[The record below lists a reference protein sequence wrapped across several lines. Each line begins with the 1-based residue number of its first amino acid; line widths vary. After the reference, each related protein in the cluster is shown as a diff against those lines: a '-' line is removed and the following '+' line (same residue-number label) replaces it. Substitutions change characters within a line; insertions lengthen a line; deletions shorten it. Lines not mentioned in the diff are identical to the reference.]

1 MSTGTDEA
9 ASDYVDRNRTTWTRL
24 AIDFVAS
31 GEREWATANPVWG
44 IFLVPEAEV
53 GMFPD
58 DVAGMDTIELGCGTA
73 YVSAWLAQRG
83 AKPKGI
89 DITPAQLETA
99 RLLQDRHDFHFPLI
113 EGNAEA
119 TPFQD
124 ESADLVISEYGAS
137 IWCDPYKWIPEAHRI
152 LRPGG
157 YLRFLRGHPL
167 TIVCSPDDP
176 NAPVGRTLIRDYFD
190 TTRVDWGSD
199 GVEFTLGHGEMIR
212 LLRETGFD
220 IEDLVEIR
228 VPADATTRYP
238 HMDANWAQHW
248 PCEEVWKARK
258 R

>member
-24 AIDFVAS
+24 AINFVAS

-124 ESADLVISEYGAS
+124 ELP
-137 IWCDPYKWIPEAHRI
+137 IWSS
-152 LRPGG
+152 
-157 YLRFLRGHPL
+157 
-167 TIVCSPDDP
+167 V
-176 NAPVGRTLIRDYFD
+176 NMAPVSGATHTSGFRKPIASYGGRISAIPAWSPVDY
-190 TTRVDWGSD
+190 
-199 GVEFTLGHGEMIR
+199 R
-212 LLRETGFD
+212 LLSR
-220 IEDLVEIR
+220 
-228 VPADATTRYP
+228 
-238 HMDANWAQHW
+238 
-248 PCEEVWKARK
+248 
-258 R
+258 